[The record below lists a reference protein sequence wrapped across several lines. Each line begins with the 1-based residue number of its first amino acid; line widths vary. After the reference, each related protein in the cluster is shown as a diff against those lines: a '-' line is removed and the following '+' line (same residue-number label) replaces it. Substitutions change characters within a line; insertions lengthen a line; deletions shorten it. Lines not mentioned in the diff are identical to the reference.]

1 MAARPKAPVR
11 ARDAARAAASP
22 FRRRWTWRTRLWV
35 TVLGW
40 TIGQVLRVLH
50 ATLRLRLVD
59 PADRLG
65 ARRRGERAI
74 YAFWHDTLALMPLVV
89 TRVYPAA
96 RAVVMLSWHRDAE
109 IAAQAMRRFG
119 IRAVR
124 GSSTR
129 GGIGALRG
137 LLAAAA
143 RGEDIAVVPDGPR
156 GPRHVA
162 KAGVVQLARATGLPV
177 VAFGAAARPAWRLG
191 SWDRM
196 VVPWPFARVVLV
208 ASEPVVV
215 GDSVEEARQAVE
227 AALARVT
234 RAAAAAVSAAG

>member
-1 MAARPKAPVR
+1 M
-11 ARDAARAAASP
+11 
-22 FRRRWTWRTRLWV
+22 
-35 TVLGW
+35 TVGGW
-40 TIGQVLRVLH
+40 TIGQLLRVLH
-50 ATLRLRLVD
+50 RTLRLRLLD

-74 YAFWHDTLALMPLVV
+74 YAFWHDALALMPLLV
-89 TRVYPAA
+89 TRVYPGA

-109 IAAQAMRRFG
+109 IAAQAMRRFR

-129 GGIGALRG
+129 GWVGGLRG
-137 LLAAAA
+137 LLEADA

-156 GPRHVA
+156 GPRHEA

-177 VAFGAAARPAWRLG
+177 VAVGAAARPAWRLG
-191 SWDRM
+191 SWDRL
-196 VVPWPFARVVLV
+196 VVPWPFARVALV
-208 ASEPVVV
+208 ASEPIPV
-215 GDSVEEARQAVE
+215 GESVEDARRSVQ

-234 RAAAAAVSAAG
+234 RQAAAAVGGRG